1 MTALPEAAETFSS
14 CCALVAVTGLC
25 QHVVDRLLRLTELRS
40 RRLSGGAADLG
51 ACGGAHEHR
60 RRARY
65 LVRRRLRGGL
75 LEAAGVGPAGRG
87 DWPGARRSARLC
99 QGIARSARP
108 LERPFIG
115 PHRRTPHATPPLPL
129 QETGFAIP
137 AVNCISSSSIN
148 ACLEAARKNDAPI
161 MIQFSSGGSQFY
173 AGARCGCRQAA
184 VAGSPAP
191 SPMGPAP
198 CDAPCRSPEAWARAA
213 PGLVVP
219 PLVSGAPN
227 APRPPCH
234 IVRGRAC
241 RAVGPTPRPVRCV
254 QARAST
260 TRTTAR
266 RSRAPCRAR
275 TTCARWPSSM
285 ACPSSCTRITA
296 PRSCAL
302 SAADLPVSP
311 PCAKK
316 RCAGASPSRRAGP
329 LDPTGAA
336 EPTPLPSPSRY

>member
-219 PLVSGAPN
+219 PLVIAQAPVSHR
-227 APRPPCH
+227 ARPCLPWRWPHAPPCLACRQGPRQH
-234 IVRGRAC
+234 ELPRGDLGRRVGRVPRARDGRA
-241 RAVGPTPRPVRCV
+241 VW
-254 QARAST
+254 
-260 TRTTAR
+260 
-266 RSRAPCRAR
+266 RAR
-275 TTCARWPSSM
+275 HLAHGSLRQE
-285 ACPSSCTRITA
+285 AVR
-296 PRSCAL
+296 
-302 SAADLPVSP
+302 
-311 PCAKK
+311 
-316 RCAGASPSRRAGP
+316 
-329 LDPTGAA
+329 
-336 EPTPLPSPSRY
+336 